1 LWSTK
6 KEKIIRFLNGLSL
19 KYYSRLTMLLG
30 LDLGTGSLKALLLD
44 KNGQIIAEASRAY
57 TVHTPQPGFAE
68 SSPNDWWLAAQEATL
83 ELGHGSEITAIGF
96 SGQMHGLVLS
106 DAKGQALS
114 NAILWAD
121 TRSNLELQ
129 VYKNLEPDMRR
140 RLANPLV
147 TGMAGASLLWL
158 KHHEPE
164 LLKSARWAFQP
175 KDWLRFQLT
184 QEAFAE
190 PSDASGTLLYDLERD
205 DWAFDVI
212 DNLEIPQTLFA
223 PLLGS
228 SEIAETLSSTAASQ
242 LGLRAGIPVAMGG
255 GDTPTAMFGSGILA
269 PGVVQL
275 SIGSGA
281 QIVAPRDAA
290 IIDTSLRTH
299 LYRAVTPHGWYAMA
313 AMQNAGLALEWVR
326 GMLGMN
332 WQTAYLEAFAVPP
345 GSSSLSFLPYLM
357 GERTPH
363 LNPNARGAWVGLALS
378 HTRGHLMRAAF
389 EGVAFTIRDGFEALL
404 ETGIEAPSLRLA
416 GGGTRVQLWRQLLAD
431 TLQRPLYTSEIS
443 SASARG
449 AALLAGVASGVFSSC
464 EDTLKFAPTPQLVA
478 EPQANLEEAYERFK
492 DLYPRLN

>member
-1 LWSTK
+1 
-6 KEKIIRFLNGLSL
+6 
-19 KYYSRLTMLLG
+19 MLLG

-44 KNGQIIAEASRAY
+44 ENAQLVAEVSRAY
-57 TVHTPQPGFAE
+57 PVHAPQPGWAE
-68 SSPNDWWLAAQEATL
+68 SNPNDWWLAAQEATL
-83 ELGHGSEITAIGF
+83 ELGHGNEITAIGF
-96 SGQMHGLVLS
+96 SGQMHGVVLS
-106 DAKGQALS
+106 DAKGQALR

-121 TRSNLELQ
+121 TRSSLELQ
-129 VYKNLEPDMRR
+129 RYRNLEAQALQ

-158 KHHEPE
+158 KHHELE
-164 LLKSARWAFQP
+164 LLKSACWAFQP

-205 DWAFDVI
+205 DWAFDVM
-212 DNLEIPQTLFA
+212 DSLELPQTLLPSLRA
-223 PLLGS
+223 S
-228 SEIAETLSSTAASQ
+228 SEIAGTLSSLAANQ
-242 LGLRAGIPVAMGG
+242 LGLKAGIPVAMGG
-255 GDTPTAMFGSGILA
+255 GDTPTAMFGSGILK

-281 QIVAPRDAA
+281 QIVAPRDTA

-299 LYRAVTPHGWYAMA
+299 LYRTVTPNGYYAMA

-326 GMLGMN
+326 GMLGLD
-332 WQTAYLEAFAVPP
+332 WETAYLEAFAIENTN
-345 GSSSLSFLPYLM
+345 GLSFLPYLM

-363 LNPNARGAWVGLALS
+363 LNPNARGAWVGLSLS

-389 EGVAFTIRDGFEALL
+389 EGVAFAIRDGFEALL
-404 ETGIEAPSLRLA
+404 ETGIEAPGLRLA
-416 GGGTRVQLWRQLLAD
+416 GGGTTIQLWRQLLAD
-431 TLQRPLYTSEIS
+431 TLQRPLYTTQIS

-464 EDTLKFAPTPQLVA
+464 EDTLRFAPTPQLVA
-478 EPQANLEEAYERFK
+478 EPQGNLEEAYEGFQT
-492 DLYPRLN
+492 LYPRLN

>member
-1 LWSTK
+1 
-6 KEKIIRFLNGLSL
+6 
-19 KYYSRLTMLLG
+19 MLLG
-30 LDLGTGSLKALLLD
+30 LDLGTGSLKAILLD
-44 KNGQIIAEASRAY
+44 ENAQIVAEATRAY
-57 TVHTPQPGFAE
+57 NIHAPQVGWAE
-68 SSPNDWWLAAQEATL
+68 SKPNDWWTAATDTTL
-83 ELGHGSEITAIGF
+83 ELGHGNEITAIGL
-96 SGQMHGLVLS
+96 SGQMHGVVLS
-106 DAKGQALS
+106 DANGQALR

-121 TRSNLELQ
+121 TRSTFELQ
-129 VYKNLEPDMRR
+129 AYRNLEPQTLR

-158 KHHEPE
+158 KHFEPE
-164 LLKSARWAFQP
+164 LLKTARWAFQP

-184 QEAFAE
+184 EQAFSE

-205 DWAFDVI
+205 HWAFDI
-212 DNLEIPQTLFA
+212 MKKLELPQTLFA
-223 PLLGS
+223 PLRGS
-228 SEIAETLSSTAASQ
+228 SEIAGTLSSAAASQ

-255 GDTPTAMFGSGILA
+255 GDTPMAMFGSGILQ

-281 QIVAPRDAA
+281 QIVAPRDTA

-299 LYRAVTPHGWYAMA
+299 LYRAVTPNGWYAMA

-326 GMLGMN
+326 GMLGLD
-332 WQTAYLEAFAVPP
+332 WDTAYLEAFAVENTN
-345 GSSSLSFLPYLM
+345 GLSFLPYLM

-389 EGVAFTIRDGFEALL
+389 EGVAFAIRDGFEALL

-416 GGGTRVQLWRQLLAD
+416 GGGTRVQLWRQLLANV
-431 TLQRPLYTSEIS
+431 LQRPLYTSRIS

-464 EDTLKFAPTPQLVA
+464 IDTLRFAPTPTLVA
-478 EPQANLEEAYERFK
+478 EPNGNLEQAYERFK
-492 DLYPRLN
+492 GLYSSCNP

>member
-1 LWSTK
+1 
-6 KEKIIRFLNGLSL
+6 
-19 KYYSRLTMLLG
+19 MLLG

-44 KNGQIIAEASRAY
+44 ENAQLVAEVSRAY
-57 TVHTPQPGFAE
+57 PVHAPQPGWAE
-68 SSPNDWWLAAQEATL
+68 SNPNDWWLAAQEATL
-83 ELGHGSEITAIGF
+83 ELGHGNEITAIGF
-96 SGQMHGLVLS
+96 SGQMHGVVLS
-106 DAKGQALS
+106 DAKGQALR

-121 TRSNLELQ
+121 TRSSLELQ
-129 VYKNLEPDMRR
+129 RYRNLEAQALQ

-158 KHHEPE
+158 KHHELE
-164 LLKSARWAFQP
+164 LLKSACWAFQP

-205 DWAFDVI
+205 DWAFDVM
-212 DNLEIPQTLFA
+212 DSLELPQTLLPSLRA
-223 PLLGS
+223 S
-228 SEIAETLSSTAASQ
+228 SEIAGTLSSLAANQ
-242 LGLRAGIPVAMGG
+242 LGLKAGIPVAMGG
-255 GDTPTAMFGSGILA
+255 GDTPTAMFGSGILK

-281 QIVAPRDAA
+281 QIVAPRDTA

-299 LYRAVTPHGWYAMA
+299 LYRTVTPNGYYAMA

-326 GMLGMN
+326 GMLGLD
-332 WQTAYLEAFAVPP
+332 WETAYLEAFAVPS
-345 GSSSLSFLPYLM
+345 GSSNLSFLPYLM

-363 LNPNARGAWVGLALS
+363 LNPNAQGAWVGLALS

-389 EGVAFTIRDGFEALL
+389 EGVAFAIRDGFEALL
-404 ETGIEAPSLRLA
+404 EIGIEAPSLRLA
-416 GGGTRVQLWRQLLAD
+416 GGGTTIQLWRQLLAD
-431 TLQRPLYTSEIS
+431 TLQRPLYTTQIS

-464 EDTLKFAPTPQLVA
+464 EDTAIGRRTKRESRGSIYSV
-478 EPQANLEEAYERFK
+478 
-492 DLYPRLN
+492 